1 MSALPI
7 PFETRSEYV
16 RLLTDTLPSVIHS
29 EEQHAY
35 YLQKIEELLDHEQ
48 SMSLAET
55 ELLGLLTLLVEK
67 FEDEH
72 FELAKS
78 SPIEAVKFLMDQH
91 GLKQKDL
98 ANIFGAPSIVSEVL
112 SGKRELNKEHIRRLS
127 EYFHVSPEIFF

>member
-7 PFETRSEYV
+7 PLETRSEYV

-91 GLKQKDL
+91 
-98 ANIFGAPSIVSEVL
+98 
-112 SGKRELNKEHIRRLS
+112 
-127 EYFHVSPEIFF
+127 

>member
-7 PFETRSEYV
+7 PLETRSEYV

-98 ANIFGAPSIVSEVL
+98 ADIFGAPSIVSEVL

>member
-7 PFETRSEYV
+7 PLETRPEYV
-16 RLLTDTLPSVIHS
+16 RLLTDTLPSIIHS
-29 EEQHAY
+29 EKQHAY